1 LRRVVLRPAVALL
14 LIALTM
20 PALAK
25 VDAERLGAAHFV
37 GLWSMDGPAGC
48 TGGDTLSF
56 YATGI
61 FAVTNGGT
69 NPVEALGTWT
79 IGEGVLLLKESKV
92 ETPYGFDEAEAT
104 IDTLQEGRMGVTVAY
119 SDGRRLSYQLDRCP

>member
-1 LRRVVLRPAVALL
+1 MLRLLAALSFA
-14 LIALTM
+14 ALAM

-25 VDAERLGAAHFV
+25 VDPDRLGAAHFV

-48 TGGDTLSF
+48 TVGDTLSF
-56 YATGI
+56 FATGI

-79 IGEGVLLLKESKV
+79 IGDGVLLLKESRL
-92 ETPYGFDEAEAT
+92 ETPFAYDDAEAT

-119 SDGRRLSYQLDRCP
+119 ADGRRLSYELDRCP

>member
-1 LRRVVLRPAVALL
+1 MLRSLIFAAIILCATPAA
-14 LIALTM
+14 
-20 PALAK
+20 AK

-48 TGGDTLSF
+48 TGGDTLGF

-79 IGEGVLLLKESKV
+79 IGEGVLLLKESRV
-92 ETPYGFDEAEAT
+92 ETPYAFDEAEAT
-104 IDTLQEGRMGVTVAY
+104 IDTLQEGRMGVTIIYA
-119 SDGRRLSYQLDRCP
+119 DGRRLSYELDRCP